1 MREKHHLGHLPV
13 DETEGWITKEESA
26 GVKNLF
32 LFVLFWVDGEYNSM
46 EFCCNEVD
54 IGPGAVAGVERAEN
68 TNGAVGYFDLHVEE
82 WAGRQFV
89 LWKS

>member
-1 MREKHHLGHLPV
+1 M
-13 DETEGWITKEESA
+13 
-26 GVKNLF
+26 
-32 LFVLFWVDGEYNSM
+32 DGEYDSM
-46 EFCCNEVD
+46 EFCCNDVD